1 MRRSLF
7 ILPLVL
13 LPFVAVGQSETPDSL
28 TISYQQGNDRLIDST
43 DIYFNFDRKFSE
55 LSQPS
60 LRNKSV
66 SDTTV
71 FQMPKIDTNIT
82 PGLARISSWRNGYIY
97 ATGGIQTMPGLMAI
111 NSGSINAE
119 HNFGN
124 LNVNVYGIATKYGYF
139 NGLQT
144 SYGFGGALTYKFN
157 EKVSATLFGE
167 YHTGVRIYNP
177 AMAGYVNIPRFGG
190 YIDYS
195 FSDRFGVEVGAQGY
209 RSMLTQRIEAQPIV
223 KPYFKLSNNSKIG
236 IDVGGIL
243 YQIINSRSS
252 SYNESR
258 NPTIGPPVQKLS
270 QAMGY

>member
-1 MRRSLF
+1 MRRT
-7 ILPLVL
+7 ILILSIAL
-13 LPFVAVGQSETPDSL
+13 LPFATVGQSEMPDSMAV
-28 TISYQQGNDRLIDST
+28 SYQQGNDRLIDST
-43 DIYFNFDRKFSE
+43 NIYFNFDRKFSE
-55 LSQPS
+55 LSKHN
-60 LRNKSV
+60 LRSKSV
-66 SDTTV
+66 SDSSA
-71 FQMPKIDTNIT
+71 FQMQKIDTDIT
-82 PGLARISSWRNGYIY
+82 PGVARISSWRNGYIY
-97 ATGGIQTMPGLMAI
+97 AAGGIQTMPGLMAI
-111 NSGSINAE
+111 NSGSLNVE

-124 LNVNVYGIATKYGYF
+124 LNVNVYGVATKYGYF

-144 SYGFGGALTYKFN
+144 SYGFGGSLTYKFS
-157 EKVSATLFGE
+157 EKVSATVFGE

-243 YQIINSRSS
+243 YQIINSRRSN
-252 SYNESR
+252 YNQPH